1 MSYINGTHRLNSPVI
16 TLARVRPYW
25 RDFGLTRCIDITDL
39 DVMGIPTYVGVR
51 PRGNVLQVSS
61 GKGITHENAKCSA
74 VMEALEL
81 HHAENP
87 NLKIIKWASEN
98 DYCRIMQPRQ
108 NYSLLIDSES
118 MEIIHQYYSPN
129 LVQPWIEACD
139 LVSFSKILIPA
150 NSTYFM
156 QPGFC
161 QTTTNGLASGNST
174 NEATLHA
181 LYELIERH
189 SISLLSVN
197 GKVKLSTLGRV
208 VDLSSCSS
216 PLILKLLN
224 NIKLAGC
231 DLQLIFVPSEL
242 PVYVFMAF
250 ILDSS
255 PLSINNEVN
264 NGYGCHAD
272 PFIAASRAITEAA
285 QSRLIFIHGS
295 REDIYDKIQFNLNRD
310 RNSFAFRYLRELRPS
325 LVWSQCIKESC
336 LSSLS
341 IDDALDELIRLFPS
355 NGHPIIYRHI
365 LECAIPFVSVV
376 KLIVPSMLF
385 NQKLM

>member
-1 MSYINGTHRLNSPVI
+1 MSYIKGTHRLISPII

-25 RDFGLTRCIDITDL
+25 RDFGLTRCMDITDL
-39 DVMGIPTYVGVR
+39 DVIGIPTYVGVR
-51 PRGNVLQVSS
+51 PRGHVLQVSS

-87 NLKIIKWASEN
+87 NLNIIKWASEN
-98 DYCRIMQPRQ
+98 DFSTIMQPIQ
-108 NYSLLIDSES
+108 NYSSLINSNS
-118 MEIIHQYYSPN
+118 VNTIHQYYSSK
-129 LVQPWIEACD
+129 LVQPWIEASD
-139 LVSFSKILIPA
+139 LVSCSKVLIPA
-150 NSTYFM
+150 NSTYFI

-208 VDLSSCSS
+208 VDASSCSS
-216 PLILKLLN
+216 QLILELLN
-224 NIKLAGC
+224 NIKSAGC
-231 DLQLIFVPSEL
+231 ELQLILVPSEL

-250 ILDSS
+250 ILDSN

-264 NGYGCHAD
+264 NGYGCHSD
-272 PFIAASRAITEAA
+272 PIIAASRAITEAA

-295 REDIYDKIQFNLNRD
+295 REDIYDKIQLNMNRE
-310 RNSFAFRYLRELRPS
+310 RNSFAFKFLRELRPS
-325 LVWSQCIKESC
+325 VVWSQCIKESC

-341 IDDALDELIRLFPS
+341 IDDALNELIRLFPS
-355 NGHPIIYRHI
+355 NGHPVIYRHI

-385 NQKLM
+385 NHKLM